1 MESNPSEPRSRRL
14 SEWHRDWENRKIAG
28 VCAGISAQMEW
39 PVTGVRAGFV
49 LLTVFPHFHALGIWL
64 YLVLWALMPATPGA
78 RSLFD
83 RLVDGVNDLFTD
95 RPHEPREPRGYEP
108 GRR

>member
-14 SEWHRDWENRKIAG
+14 SEWHRDYENRKIAG
-28 VCAGISAQMEW
+28 VCAGISAQMDW

-49 LLTVFPHFHALGIWL
+49 LLTVFPHFHMLGIWL

-78 RSLFD
+78 RSLID
-83 RLVDGVNDLFTD
+83 RLVDAVNDLFAD
-95 RPHEPREPRGYEP
+95 RREPRDPPRYEP
-108 GRR
+108 ERR